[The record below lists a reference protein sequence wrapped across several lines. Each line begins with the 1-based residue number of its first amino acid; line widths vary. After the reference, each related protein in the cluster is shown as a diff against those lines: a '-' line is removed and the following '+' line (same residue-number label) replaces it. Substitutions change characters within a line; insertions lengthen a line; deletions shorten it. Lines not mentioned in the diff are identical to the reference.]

1 MKKRKILV
9 LFPFLGLLLS
19 GCTIQEGFET
29 VKSFFEDKVYNPV
42 KDWITGGGKK
52 EEPSGGETK
61 TLKEIVEVKAPASIK
76 KGETLAP
83 SAVDLVVKYSDNST
97 ETVKAESVELDTSK
111 AGDAVKGK
119 AKYKGLEK
127 EFTIKVTDEGG
138 GGVTPEHAGTEAD
151 PYSGADAVLVA
162 GTLASGEVTE
172 DFYYIKGKVES
183 FEETFNAQ
191 YGNYSFKIEGGFIGW
206 RLKNGPEYAKFNE
219 GDLEVGDTVTMY
231 TKIQAYGEEC
241 KPESS
246 EGYIVKIVKE
256 APDAELV
263 SVAITGTPK
272 SAYLAGDDYSRE
284 GLKAIATYD
293 NGEDIDVS
301 NGATWT
307 ISKAKAEV
315 GDTSITIKAEYEGK
329 SAELVVQ
336 VTVQDT
342 DAPVHTGTEA
352 DPYTGLD
359 ACIVASKLEESKD
372 AQAKKPT
379 TDSYYIKDVVTKVTE
394 FSESY
399 GNFTFEINGGFV
411 GYRLL
416 NGPDK
421 AKFTSANDLQ
431 VGDTVTIYAQILHWF
446 ETYETEGG
454 YIVSIVKAES
464 NVVAKVIEGSA
475 KGIPESV
482 VEGGTLNKENITV
495 GVEFKNG
502 TTGEVH
508 PDSIELDTSKPGDSV
523 AGKLIIGEFE
533 YPFTIKVT
541 AKVVPTGD
549 SIVFNLGV
557 DGAAEH
563 KDGTKPEDNSYSETK
578 DDVTLSIKNG
588 VNMYTG
594 ALDAKGNGCI
604 KVGTSSAA
612 GSFDIDLAAV
622 EGLQQ
627 VIIRVAQYKS
637 KTDGTIQID
646 GGEAFKMTKLS
657 DNGEYDEV
665 AVEITNQTKLSVA
678 FAKRAM
684 VNEIEFIV
692 EGEPPVEVSS
702 ITLNT
707 TELTLNRGANQQLT
721 ASILPEA
728 AKDTPVTWSSSKP
741 EVATVS
747 ESGLVTAVAKGSAVI
762 TATAG
767 GKSATCAV
775 TVSVDLDSITLNPS
789 EMNLVVGNTG
799 TIGVTFD
806 PVDADNQ
813 NVHFA
818 SSNTAIAEVSES
830 GVVTAKAA
838 GSADI
843 TVTPDT
849 STAAPKVCKVTV
861 TEQAIPVTSVAVVGD
876 SSVGLVLPGEM
887 DLVAH
892 GMPENATESRS
903 VSWDFA
909 PGFEN
914 SDVVEISSSGHVIS
928 LKAGQVTV
936 RATSVVHSDK
946 YADVQITV
954 TKVDVTSVELNK
966 TELELTEGGSET
978 LVATVSPDNAS
989 LPEVAWSSSNEDVA
1003 TVTQEGL
1010 VSGKSV
1016 GEATITAE
1024 ADGKSATCVV
1034 TVTEA
1039 PVVNTIQLAYE
1050 GAVASST
1057 ETFTFEGTVVSI
1069 TGTGDNTSYILQD
1082 GAYAIQVRQK
1092 ETADLA
1098 LGKCVQVVST
1108 VTLYQGCPQTNV
1120 ITSATVVGDG
1130 TAQSSA
1136 SVASKADLDALN
1148 HNVLAHID
1156 DAVFVSNNGSWGS
1169 SSTKQFVFTVGED
1182 NITVSFDRVGYDAS
1196 KAAIANAAVPG
1207 DHFSLS
1213 GLVTAAYSGTNQLT
1227 FTGTA
1232 GIVKTADA
1240 PVPDPSSVAITS
1252 GGSLVVG
1259 NKLTL
1264 SATVAPSNASQE
1276 VEWSIV
1282 SGGEHAT
1289 LDTTTNE
1296 LTGVSDGEVV
1306 VRATAVGF
1314 ESIYA
1319 EKTITVSSSVVPTQ
1333 EATINFANQGYTNGQ
1348 AIASAEFDGFTLTF
1362 DKGTNSNAPKYY
1374 DTGTAIRCYG
1384 GNTITLVAP
1393 DNVEITQVT
1402 LTFSSG
1408 EGTNVIS
1415 TNVGSYENG
1424 VWVGEA
1430 DNICFTIGGTSGHR
1444 RIATMTVVYSN
1455 K

>member
-162 GTLASGEVTE
+162 GTLESGEVTE

-336 VTVQDT
+336 VTVQDSDT
-342 DAPVHTGTEA
+342 PVHAGTEA

-464 NVVAKVIEGSA
+464 NVVAKLIEGSA

-707 TELTLNRGANQQLT
+707 TELTLNRGAVQQLT
-721 ASILPEA
+721 ASILPEE

-775 TVSVDLDSITLNPS
+775 TVSIDLDSITLNPS

-813 NVHFA
+813 NVHFT

-978 LVATVSPDNAS
+978 LVATVSPEDAS

-1010 VSGKSV
+1010 VEGKSV

-1024 ADGKSATCVV
+1024 ADGESATCVV
-1034 TVTEA
+1034 TVSA
-1039 PVVNTIQLAYE
+1039 PVAEKGTAGNPYSVAEARSAASATAASDKYVSGIIYKIDGYNSTYKSITYWISDDGTGSSANKDGLQIYSGKGIGGADFAGATDLSVGDEVVVKGSLKIHQETTYELDYNNEVVSRTIPDVSSVVVSGTASTTTYGVGADFNHDGLVATVTFSNGVVADLSNVVSWGIDPAKATEVGDQTINVTASYRDVDSVAFPVDVTVSSDAPTYTDAVMTKGTSAYDDGTINGHACIKIGTSKLGGDMTITVPAGATE
-1050 GAVASST
+1050 LVVYAVAWK
-1057 ETFTFEGTVVSI
+1057 GVSGLSLNI
-1069 TGTGDNTSYILQD
+1069 TANQAGVTTDPASIALTADD
-1082 GAYAIQVRQK
+1082 GASNSSPF
-1092 ETADLA
+1092 TLA
-1098 LGKCVQVVST
+1098 GSESDYKF
-1108 VTLYQGCPQTNV
+1108 V
-1120 ITSATVVGDG
+1120 I
-1130 TAQSSA
+1130 
-1136 SVASKADLDALN
+1136 
-1148 HNVLAHID
+1148 
-1156 DAVFVSNNGSWGS
+1156 
-1169 SSTKQFVFTVGED
+1169 
-1182 NITVSFDRVGYDAS
+1182 
-1196 KAAIANAAVPG
+1196 
-1207 DHFSLS
+1207 SLS
-1213 GLVTAAYSGTNQLT
+1213 GVTEQTVLT
-1227 FTGTA
+1227 FATSTTKRC
-1232 GIVKTADA
+1232 IVWGA
-1240 PVPDPSSVAITS
+1240 
-1252 GGSLVVG
+1252 
-1259 NKLTL
+1259 
-1264 SATVAPSNASQE
+1264 QY
-1276 VEWSIV
+1276 
-1282 SGGEHAT
+1282 
-1289 LDTTTNE
+1289 
-1296 LTGVSDGEVV
+1296 
-1306 VRATAVGF
+1306 R
-1314 ESIYA
+1314 
-1319 EKTITVSSSVVPTQ
+1319 
-1333 EATINFANQGYTNGQ
+1333 
-1348 AIASAEFDGFTLTF
+1348 
-1362 DKGTNSNAPKYY
+1362 
-1374 DTGTAIRCYG
+1374 
-1384 GNTITLVAP
+1384 
-1393 DNVEITQVT
+1393 
-1402 LTFSSG
+1402 
-1408 EGTNVIS
+1408 
-1415 TNVGSYENG
+1415 
-1424 VWVGEA
+1424 
-1430 DNICFTIGGTSGHR
+1430 
-1444 RIATMTVVYSN
+1444 
-1455 K
+1455 